1 MFILSRFHS
10 NLSFNLTKKRSKGL
24 KNQRYS
30 VDIFPL
36 HSCVTE
42 YTLFT
47 SAETRDA
54 TEMWE
59 VLYITE
65 RKREKKAKNY
75 KTQFMQLSYIV
86 QNAYKLKK
94 QNKYQ

>member
-65 RKREKKAKNY
+65 RKREKKP
-75 KTQFMQLSYIV
+75 KTTKRNSCNCHTLCKMLT
-86 QNAYKLKK
+86 N
-94 QNKYQ
+94 

>member
-1 MFILSRFHS
+1 MCDGIHIVYFCR
-10 NLSFNLTKKRSKGL
+10 N
-24 KNQRYS
+24 
-30 VDIFPL
+30 
-36 HSCVTE
+36 E
-42 YTLFT
+42 
-47 SAETRDA
+47 RDA